1 MGGGEALM
9 PESTTVQFF
18 VIWALALTTLM
29 NFVTNVWTIFSGP
42 SKRNAAALA
51 EHAKLIDDMQGQLQS
66 VQLKQAAQPTT
77 ETMHQLELAME
88 QMRGEMKAT
97 AVQMKAQ
104 TEIMERLEAI
114 VGRHDN
120 HLMGGR

>member
-1 MGGGEALM
+1 M

-51 EHAKLIDDMQGQLQS
+51 EHAKLIADMQGQLQS

-88 QMRGEMKAT
+88 QMRGEMKT
-97 AVQMKAQ
+97 MAVQMKGQ

-114 VGRHDN
+114 VSRHDN

>member
-1 MGGGEALM
+1 M
-9 PESTTVQFF
+9 PEDTTIQVL

-29 NFVTNVWTIFSGP
+29 NFITNVWTIFSGP
-42 SKRNAAALA
+42 SKRNAATLA
-51 EHAKLIDDMQGQLQS
+51 EHATMLSEMKQQLQS

-77 ETMHQLELAME
+77 ESMHQLELAME
-88 QMRGEMKAT
+88 QMRGEMKSVS
-97 AVQMKAQ
+97 VQMKGQ

-114 VGRHDN
+114 VSRHDN